1 MGTLLYWFA
10 EDSREFLVLSCA
22 RLSMLLTTVVEGIN
36 GSRLRYS
43 GLMLNLGSGIT
54 SGEEGGD
61 GGLKVEAVGKFSG

>member
-1 MGTLLYWFA
+1 MGTLLNWFA
-10 EDSREFLVLSCA
+10 EESREFLVLSYA
-22 RLSMLLTTVVEGIN
+22 RLRMLLNTVVEGIN

-54 SGEEGGD
+54 SGEEGGE